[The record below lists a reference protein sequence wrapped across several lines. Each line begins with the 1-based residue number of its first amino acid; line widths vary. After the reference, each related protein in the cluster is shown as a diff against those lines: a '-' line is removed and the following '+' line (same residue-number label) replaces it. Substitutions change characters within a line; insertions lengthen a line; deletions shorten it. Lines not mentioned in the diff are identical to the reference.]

1 MQTAK
6 EHTKEFFQV
15 FPDLKVSG
23 DVKELFRTV
32 CIRQVLFKKSKNTL
46 FISFTSDHLIPRIDT
61 WRMEQQIRE
70 QLFSKRYVKIR
81 FQEYFRLSAQY
92 DLDYLFEH
100 YMKSFLFELKGKG
113 EVIFNVVR
121 KGDYAIDG
129 DVVTFIFEN
138 TFVNKSKADEIK
150 EYFETTLKDKFGM
163 EIKVGFDFSKT
174 TDRSLKRK
182 ANISFKKRLRGL
194 SNRQTC
200 SAKNRKKRK
209 KPEKRKRNP
218 TFLTIPSLRESLNLK
233 TIRPFFTAETV
244 KGNSLKSKI
253 LSMRS
258 VKS

>member
-1 MQTAK
+1 MQAAK

-15 FPDLKVSG
+15 FPDLKVSR
-23 DVKELFRTV
+23 DVEELFRTV
-32 CIRQVLFKKSKNTL
+32 CIRQVVFKKSKNTL

-81 FQEYFRLSAQY
+81 FQEFFRLSAQY

-138 TFVNKSKADEIK
+138 TFVNKSKSEDIK

-174 TDRSLKRK
+174 TDRSLKKESQYKLQKEIEGIVEQADLLCKEQAEEKK
-182 ANISFKKRLRGL
+182 A
-194 SNRQTC
+194 
-200 SAKNRKKRK
+200 RKKK
-209 KPEKRKRNP
+209 KESNFSYDSKFKRKPKFKDDPTLLYGRNCEGE
-218 TFLTIPSLRESLNLK
+218 LI
-233 TIRPFFTAETV
+233 
-244 KGNSLKSKI
+244 
-253 LSMRS
+253 
-258 VKS
+258 

>member
-138 TFVNKSKADEIK
+138 TFVNKS
-150 EYFETTLKDKFGM
+150 
-163 EIKVGFDFSKT
+163 
-174 TDRSLKRK
+174 R
-182 ANISFKKRLRGL
+182 
-194 SNRQTC
+194 
-200 SAKNRKKRK
+200 
-209 KPEKRKRNP
+209 
-218 TFLTIPSLRESLNLK
+218 
-233 TIRPFFTAETV
+233 
-244 KGNSLKSKI
+244 
-253 LSMRS
+253 
-258 VKS
+258 